1 MTHIKEKEWF
11 ARHPH
16 YKDIQHLCG
25 IERLMESMISL
36 LANKMI
42 DEIPRLVREMKE
54 RKIKVRKVQDRSCS
68 KSFLSSFPR
77 SFLIKLSLVQSLP
90 IEVFSFFNAQSQK
103 FTQKHILSA
112 IVRHMKRIRNL
123 HSL

>member
-1 MTHIKEKEWF
+1 MTQLKEKEWF

-42 DEIPRLVREMKE
+42 DDIPGLVNEMKK
-54 RKIKVRKVQDRSCS
+54 RKTEVGKAKNRFGAMRCS
-68 KSFLSSFPR
+68 K
-77 SFLIKLSLVQSLP
+77 
-90 IEVFSFFNAQSQK
+90 FF
-103 FTQKHILSA
+103 
-112 IVRHMKRIRNL
+112 RHSCLEATVPFGQRRD
-123 HSL
+123 S

>member
-1 MTHIKEKEWF
+1 MTQIKEKEWF

-54 RKIKVRKVQDRSCS
+54 RKIKVRKEQDGSCS
-68 KSFLSSFPR
+68 KPFLRSSPR
-77 SFLIKLSLVQSLP
+77 SLLLKLSLVQRLQ
-90 IEVFSFFNAQSQK
+90 IVVFRFLNAQSEK
-103 FTQKHILSA
+103 FRQKHNGS
-112 IVRHMKRIRNL
+112 
-123 HSL
+123 SL

>member
-1 MTHIKEKEWF
+1 MTQIKEKEWF

-54 RKIKVRKVQDRSCS
+54 RKIKVRKEQDRSCS
-68 KSFLSSFPR
+68 KSFLCSSPR
-77 SFLIKLSLVQSLP
+77 SLLVNLSLVQRLQ
-90 IEVFSFFNAQSQK
+90 IVVFRFLNAQSEK
-103 FTQKHILSA
+103 FRQKHNGS
-112 IVRHMKRIRNL
+112 
-123 HSL
+123 SL